1 VPACPSGVAGIE
13 LHRIELHRQN
23 RRRKKMIFSYY
34 ANMWALGVIGMVRN
48 QLYQTFFRSQI
59 HGGAV
64 WICSSKSIF
73 SKLEL
78 CQTRSKQT

>member
-48 QLYQTFFRSQI
+48 QLYQTFF
-59 HGGAV
+59 
-64 WICSSKSIF
+64 
-73 SKLEL
+73 
-78 CQTRSKQT
+78 